1 MSIAVTIDAGLSPA
15 NGWHPQPPDSVMD
28 GVVAVREHG
37 FAHSLAVCTC
47 GWTGRRRY
55 LKAAAEQDA
64 WLHSIH
70 EMCAVSVPLVLP
82 AMAN

>member
-1 MSIAVTIDAGLSPA
+1 MSIAVPIDAGLSPA
-15 NGWHPQPPDSVMD
+15 NGWHSLPPDFVMD
-28 GVVAVREHG
+28 GVVAVRDYG
-37 FAHSLAVCTC
+37 FAHSVAVCTC

-55 LKAAAEQDA
+55 LRPPPKEDA

-70 EMCAVSVPLVLP
+70 EMCVVSVPLVLP